1 MEDADGYWHTYS
13 GSGATEA
20 QLQAMSHQELEA
32 LLRGANPQALM
43 QRGEA
48 LESTAEVV
56 GWLGEEI
63 RARAEELEWEGQA
76 AEEFRA
82 WVRELSRESGTLK
95 TYVTF
100 VATAITR
107 AGEAL
112 QQAKSEMPPA
122 PPMEMPLSLRE
133 QAALP
138 AGAERPATLTESE
151 ATRQEA
157 VAAIRRLSSV
167 YELSARTLQDAP
179 EPQFRGYDPFAPSP
193 GGEHPGPSP
202 DADGPAPTGHPSP
215 PHPAGAPQPTT
226 SWVSPRSSEHSAHA
240 FPSPGSVARP
250 DAELISDGGVGTSL
264 DSVGTL
270 PNSAPPSA
278 PPPPVVERPVM
289 PGGGGPV
296 QQPIVGPVPGWPAP
310 NNPGPGQGPGR
321 GGGGGQVPPVRGP
334 VQRPGEMPAG
344 GGRVPA
350 GPSNVPGGQQAPV
363 GRPPYNPGAPG
374 GQQNPLGRPSAT
386 GPGGGNPWGKA
397 NNYGLLGGR
406 PGSNAKPTVAS
417 RIPPGG
423 VIQPGM
429 NPTNSRLTPTTRKP
443 EQPDQPRGTYGKATV
458 DGRTPGER
466 RRGLPKPTGVIGLP
480 GQTRRTKKSKSR
492 KKRNESKD
500 DRQS

>member
-179 EPQFRGYDPFAPSP
+179 EPQFRELPQGPDHNVFPSQPGPAPSP
-193 GGEHPGPSP
+193 GAGSAPVTPVHSP
-202 DADGPAPTGHPSP
+202 QPHESSQRPPVFTDSPIPHHPAPQQPGTTVP
-215 PHPAGAPQPTT
+215 PVIA
-226 SWVSPRSSEHSAHA
+226 
-240 FPSPGSVARP
+240 
-250 DAELISDGGVGTSL
+250 DGGVGTSL

-278 PPPPVVERPVM
+278 PPPPVVERPVV

-296 QQPIVGPVPGWPAP
+296 QQPVVGPVPGWPAP
-310 NNPGPGQGPGR
+310 NNPGQGPGR

-334 VQRPGEMPAG
+334 VQRPGETPSG

-350 GPSNVPGGQQAPV
+350 GPSNVPGGQQPPV

-374 GQQNPLGRPSAT
+374 GQQNPMGRPST
-386 GPGGGNPWGKA
+386 TSPGGGNPWGKA

-458 DGRTPGER
+458 DGRTPTGGRGER

-480 GQTRRTKKSKSR
+480 GQTRRTKKNRSK

>member
-179 EPQFRGYDPFAPSP
+179 EPQFKTLDGDPFGPATGEPPSGAPVPPSP
-193 GGEHPGPSP
+193 TAPPQPPG
-202 DADGPAPTGHPSP
+202 HQE
-215 PHPAGAPQPTT
+215 APQGHGAVVPSARTT
-226 SWVSPRSSEHSAHA
+226 PSITQPPA
-240 FPSPGSVARP
+240 FAVA
-250 DAELISDGGVGTSL
+250 DGGVGTSL
-264 DSVGTL
+264 DSVGVV
-270 PNSAPPSA
+270 PNGAAPPVPSA
-278 PPPPVVERPVM
+278 PPPPLVERPVM

-296 QQPIVGPVPGWPAP
+296 QQPIVGPVPGWLAP
-310 NNPGPGQGPGR
+310 GTGPSQGPGR
-321 GGGGGQVPPVRGP
+321 GGGSGQVPPVRGP
-334 VQRPGEMPAG
+334 IRPGETPGG
-344 GGRVPA
+344 GGRMPA
-350 GPSNVPGGQQAPV
+350 GPSNVPGGQQPPV
-363 GRPPYNPGAPG
+363 GRPPSNPGAPGGPG

-429 NPTNSRLTPTTRKP
+429 NPTNSRLTPTRKT
-443 EQPDQPRGTYGKATV
+443 EQPDQPRGAYGKATV
-458 DGRTPGER
+458 DGRTPGNR

-480 GQTRRTKKSKSR
+480 GQTRRTKKNRSK

>member
-179 EPQFRGYDPFAPSP
+179 EPQFRGGLERDPFPLGDAP
-193 GGEHPGPSP
+193 
-202 DADGPAPTGHPSP
+202 
-215 PHPAGAPQPTT
+215 
-226 SWVSPRSSEHSAHA
+226 VSPRDPYNRTPTGQAPPPQPAEAVRETTGAIPPRPDDHAAHASPGHSA
-240 FPSPGSVARP
+240 VVRP
-250 DAELISDGGVGTSL
+250 DLGAIRDGGVGTSL

-270 PNSAPPSA
+270 PNSAPPAA

-296 QQPIVGPVPGWPAP
+296 QQPIVGPAPGWPP
-310 NNPGPGQGPGR
+310 PGNPGQGR
-321 GGGGGQVPPVRGP
+321 GGGPGQVPPVRGP
-334 VQRPGEMPAG
+334 VLRPGEVPPNAA
-344 GGRVPA
+344 GRVPA
-350 GPSNVPGGQQAPV
+350 GPSSVPGGQQPPV
-363 GRPPYNPGAPG
+363 GRPPYNPGAPV
-374 GQQNPLGRPSAT
+374 GQQNPMGRPST
-386 GPGGGNPWGKA
+386 TSPGGGNPWGKA

-429 NPTNSRLTPTTRKP
+429 NPTNSRLTPTTRKA
-443 EQPDQPRGTYGKATV
+443 EQPDQPRGAYGKATV

-480 GQTRRTKKSKSR
+480 GQTRRTKKNRSK

>member
-13 GSGATEA
+13 GSSATEA

-48 LESTAEVV
+48 LESAAEVV

-63 RARAEELEWEGQA
+63 RARADELEWEGQA
-76 AEEFRA
+76 ADAFRTL
-82 WVRELSRESGTLK
+82 VRDLSRESAALK

-100 VATAITR
+100 VGTAITR

-133 QAALP
+133 QATLP
-138 AGAERPATLTESE
+138 TGEQQATLAETE
-151 ATRQEA
+151 AIRQEA

-167 YELSARTLQDAP
+167 YELSAWTIQDAP
-179 EPQFRGYDPFAPSP
+179 EPQFTVVNPSP
-193 GGEHPGPSP
+193 VFPGDEGPRPEGSAAGTPPPTGTTPSSVHQEVSRQADP
-202 DADGPAPTGHPSP
+202 KPVSVTPVWPTTGVTQPSGSAIADG
-215 PHPAGAPQPTT
+215 
-226 SWVSPRSSEHSAHA
+226 
-240 FPSPGSVARP
+240 
-250 DAELISDGGVGTSL
+250 DVGTSL

-270 PNSAPPSA
+270 PNSVPPSA
-278 PPPPVVERPVM
+278 PPPPVVERPVV

-296 QQPIVGPVPGWPAP
+296 QQPVVGPAPGWPAP
-310 NNPGPGQGPGR
+310 GNPGRGQGPGR
-321 GGGGGQVPPVRGP
+321 GGGGGQVPPTRGP
-334 VQRPGEMPAG
+334 VLRPGEASPGA
-344 GGRVPA
+344 GRVPA
-350 GPSNVPGGQQAPV
+350 GPSNVPGGQQPPV

-374 GQQNPLGRPSAT
+374 GPGGQQNPLGRPSST

-429 NPTNSRLTPTTRKP
+429 NPTNSRLTPTRKT

-458 DGRTPGER
+458 DGRTPAGGRGER

-480 GQTRRTKKSKSR
+480 GQTRRTKKNK